1 MKNQYKNK
9 KEELRVY
16 YYKILLICYLKINC
30 YQLNMH
36 IVNHF
41 KKATTLKKGDSG
53 RKMQ

>member
-36 IVNHF
+36 IVNPR
-41 KKATTLKKGDSG
+41 ATTLKKGNSG